1 MKMDKAIK
9 ESLEALLLEHQ
20 PTKRLGRRI
29 VNLAGFL
36 APHEVPPSIQEQ
48 LATLSKLLIQQD
60 AFDALLEPVQGL
72 ARAAQL
78 PRLEPGVIGKMLES
92 LEEARKAV
100 CVNAEVNYPLL
111 ISWLVGLAEERKII
125 RIKRDQAR

>member
-1 MKMDKAIK
+1 MDKAIK
-9 ESLEALLLEHQ
+9 ESLEALLPEHQ

-36 APHEVPPSIQEQ
+36 APSEVPSSIQDQ
-48 LATLSKLLIQQD
+48 LATLSRLLIQQD

-72 ARAAQL
+72 ARATQF
-78 PRLEPGVIGKMLES
+78 PGIEPGMLGKMLES

-100 CVNAEVNYPLL
+100 CANAEVNYPLL

-125 RIKRDQAR
+125 RIKRDLAR

>member
-1 MKMDKAIK
+1 MDKAIK
-9 ESLEALLLEHQ
+9 ESLESLLSEHQ

-36 APHEVPPSIQEQ
+36 SPHEVPTSIQEQ
-48 LATLSKLLIQQD
+48 LATLSRLLIQQD

-72 ARAAQL
+72 ARATQF
-78 PRLEPGVIGKMLES
+78 PSLEPGVLGGMLES

-100 CVNAEVNYPLL
+100 CASADVNYPLL

-125 RIKRDQAR
+125 RIKRDAAR

>member
-1 MKMDKAIK
+1 M
-9 ESLEALLLEHQ
+9 EALLLEHQ

-36 APHEVPPSIQEQ
+36 APSEVPSSIQDQ
-48 LATLSKLLIQQD
+48 LATLSRLLIQQD

-72 ARAAQL
+72 ARATQF
-78 PRLEPGVIGKMLES
+78 PGIEPGMLGKMLES

-100 CVNAEVNYPLL
+100 CANAEVNYPLL

-125 RIKRDQAR
+125 RIKRDLAR

>member
-1 MKMDKAIK
+1 MDKAIK

-36 APHEVPPSIQEQ
+36 APQEVPSIQEQ